1 MDRRAMACCRHSLR
15 RLMGSPRIWALQIL
29 CVLCFDR
36 YIAPIRALLIGEG
49 LRISWPALMVFF
61 LNDSWLSVMLALGLL
76 LLLFDVP
83 PRDEAQKYLLLRS
96 GRAAWARG
104 QLYYVLCATAL
115 YMVAMALILLAWIA
129 PYVDWTTGWSDGIM
143 AFVDGAYEVYD
154 SLINYDP
161 WIVRVY
167 TPLQALAIEAGL
179 HYVCFAAL
187 GFAMCLVN
195 AAAGG
200 RAGFLVAAAPAM
212 FDVVITEYF
221 STSVYYFSP
230 LTLTRLSCL
239 DYGDGRMCPTVAYA
253 AIVLLLLAAVLG
265 ALFVFVYGRKEVHQ

>member
-1 MDRRAMACCRHSLR
+1 MDRKAMACCRHSLR
-15 RLMGSPRIWALQIL
+15 RLLGSPRIWALLIL
-29 CVLCFDR
+29 AVLSFDR
-36 YIAPIRALLIGEG
+36 YLAPIRTLMIDEN
-49 LRISWPALMVFF
+49 LRVSWPALMVFF
-61 LNDSWLSVMLALGLL
+61 LNDSWISVMLALGLL

-83 PRDEAQKYLLLRS
+83 PRDEAQKYLLLRA

-104 QLYYVLCATAL
+104 QLYYVLAATAC
-115 YMVAMALILLAWIA
+115 YMVAMALILLIWIA
-129 PYVDWTTGWSDGIM
+129 PWADWTLGWSDGIM

-167 TPLQALAIEAGL
+167 APIEALAIEAAL
-179 HYVCFAAL
+179 HYVCFAML

-239 DYGDGRMCPTVAYA
+239 DYGDGRMCPPVLYA
-253 AIVLLLLAAVLG
+253 AAVLAALAAVLG